1 MSYRYMRML
10 LMFDMPTDTA
20 KERKAYR
27 QFRRFILSE
36 GFIMHQYSVYSKI
49 LLNGTASKAMLARLK
64 QQNPKKGLI
73 TLLTVTKKQFA
84 RMVYLS
90 GEQNKSIGNSD
101 ARLVFLGD
109 DADEF

>member
-1 MSYRYMRML
+1 
-10 LMFDMPTDTA
+10 
-20 KERKAYR
+20 
-27 QFRRFILSE
+27 
-36 GFIMHQYSVYSKI
+36 
-49 LLNGTASKAMLARLK
+49 MLARLK

-73 TLLTVTKKQFA
+73 TLLTVTEKQFA